1 MHGPNPE
8 FRKRI
13 LDKASLWIVAIAVV
27 IAVIGFALFGNQ
39 QFQNGQQNTIII
51 NQQQQITALLQQH
64 SGDLAL
70 QKRQSAQFAAAE
82 KVVQAEATYIA
93 KTLDW
98 EVNIV
103 APLCSVSP
111 THACPPPP
119 VAPAMP

>member
-27 IAVIGFALFGNQ
+27 VAVIGFALFGNQ
-39 QFQNGQQNTIII
+39 LYQNGQQNAVII
-51 NQQQQITALLQQH
+51 NQQQQITSLLQQH

-82 KVVQAEATYIA
+82 KVVQAEAIYIA
-93 KTLDW
+93 KTLNW

-111 THACPPPP
+111 VHACPPPP
-119 VAPAMP
+119 AVPGTP